1 MLSNIFFDM
10 DGTLTD
16 SKEGIVNCI
25 YYALEK
31 LGYPVPE
38 GFNVNDCLGPPLRL
52 SFRRLLHS
60 SDDALIERAVAIY
73 RERFST
79 IGLFENR
86 VYPGI
91 PELLSALRKNDFK
104 LYVVTTKPRVFAERI
119 IEHFQLAHSFEAIY
133 GTELNGQFDNK
144 ADLIEFILKTRLLR
158 AEETV
163 MVGDKREDIVA
174 GKANRTGTI
183 GVTYGYGSPGEI
195 TEAAPDDICG
205 SPEEIG
211 QIILGNNSEQG

>member
-1 MLSNIFFDM
+1 MLSNIFFDL

-52 SFRRLLHS
+52 SFRRLLKTNEE
-60 SDDALIERAVAIY
+60 ALIERAVAIY

-91 PELLSALRKNDFK
+91 PELLSALRENDFK

-119 IEHFQLAHSFEAIY
+119 IEHFQLAQRFVAIY

-144 ADLIEFILKTRLLR
+144 ADLIEFILKARQLR

-163 MVGDKREDIVA
+163 MVGDKREDITA
-174 GKANRTGTI
+174 GQANRTGTI
-183 GVTYGYGSPGEI
+183 GVTYGYGTRREI

-211 QIILGNNSEQG
+211 QIIMGGIIQ

>member
-1 MLSNIFFDM
+1 MLSNIFFDL

-38 GFNVNDCLGPPLRL
+38 AFNVNDCLGPPLRL
-52 SFRRLLHS
+52 SFRRLLKTN
-60 SDDALIERAVAIY
+60 DEALIERAVEIY

-79 IGLFENR
+79 IGCFENR

-91 PELLSALRKNDFK
+91 PELLSALRENDFK

-119 IEHFQLAHSFEAIY
+119 IEHFQLAQRFVAIY

-144 ADLIEFILKTRLLR
+144 ADLIEFILKARQLR

-163 MVGDKREDIVA
+163 MVGDKREDITA
-174 GKANRTGTI
+174 GQANRTGTI
-183 GVTYGYGSPGEI
+183 GVTYGYGTRREI

-211 QIILGNNSEQG
+211 QIIMGGIIQ

>member
-1 MLSNIFFDM
+1 MLSNIFFDL

-52 SFRRLLHS
+52 SFRRLLNTN
-60 SDDALIERAVAIY
+60 DEALIERAVEIY

-91 PELLSALRKNDFK
+91 PELLSALRENDFK
-104 LYVVTTKPRVFAERI
+104 LYVVTTKPRIFAGRI
-119 IEHFQLAHSFEAIY
+119 AEHFQLAHRFEAIY

-144 ADLIEFILKTRLLR
+144 ADLIEFILKTRQLS

-174 GKANRTGTI
+174 GKANRTETI
-183 GVTYGYGSPGEI
+183 GVTYGYGSLGEI

-211 QIILGNNSEQG
+211 RIIMGKKEKK

>member
-1 MLSNIFFDM
+1 MLSNIFFDL

-38 GFNVNDCLGPPLRL
+38 AFNVNDCLGPPLRL
-52 SFRRLLHS
+52 SFRRLLKTN
-60 SDDALIERAVAIY
+60 DEALIERAVEIY

-91 PELLSALRKNDFK
+91 PELLSALRENDFK

-119 IEHFQLAHSFEAIY
+119 IEHFQLAQRFVAIY

-144 ADLIEFILKTRLLR
+144 ADLIEFILKARQLR

-163 MVGDKREDIVA
+163 MVGDKREDITA
-174 GKANRTGTI
+174 GQANRTGTI
-183 GVTYGYGSPGEI
+183 GVTYGYGTRREI

-211 QIILGNNSEQG
+211 QVIMGGIIQ

>member
-1 MLSNIFFDM
+1 MLANIFFDL

-38 GFNVNDCLGPPLRL
+38 GFNVNDCLGPPLRI
-52 SFRRLLHS
+52 SFRRLLNS
-60 SDDALIERAVAIY
+60 NDEALIERAVAIY

-79 IGLFENR
+79 IGLFENK

-91 PELLSALRKNDFK
+91 TELLSALHENSFK
-104 LYVVTTKPRVFAERI
+104 LYVVTTKPKVFADRI
-119 IEHFQLAHSFEAIY
+119 LEHFQLADRFEAIY
-133 GTELNGQFDNK
+133 GTELNGRFDNK
-144 ADLIEFILKTRLLR
+144 ADLIEFILKTRQLK
-158 AEETV
+158 AEETM

-174 GKANRTGTI
+174 GKANRTRTI
-183 GVTYGYGSPGEI
+183 GVAYGYGSLREI

-205 SPEEIG
+205 SPEEILKALIG
-211 QIILGNNSEQG
+211 E

>member
-1 MLSNIFFDM
+1 MRSNIFFDL

-16 SKEGIVNCI
+16 SKEGIIKCI
-25 YYALEK
+25 DYALEK
-31 LGYPVPE
+31 LGYAVPE
-38 GFNVNDCLGPPLRL
+38 GFSVNDCLGPPLRL
-52 SFRRLLHS
+52 SFRRLLNTN
-60 SDDALIERAVAIY
+60 DEALIEQAVAIY

-79 IGLFENR
+79 IGLFENQ

-91 PELLSALRKNDFK
+91 PELLSALRENDFK
-104 LYVVTTKPRVFAERI
+104 LYVVTTKPKVFAGRI
-119 IEHFQLAHSFEAIY
+119 IEHFQLAHRFEAIY

-158 AEETV
+158 GEETM

-183 GVTYGYGSPGEI
+183 GVTYGYGSLEEI
-195 TEAAPDDICG
+195 TEAAPNVTCG

-211 QIILGNNSEQG
+211 QIIMGKIIQ

>member
-1 MLSNIFFDM
+1 MLSNIFFDL

-31 LGYPVPE
+31 LGYPVSE
-38 GFNVNDCLGPPLRL
+38 GFNVNDCLGPPLRI
-52 SFRRLLHS
+52 SFRRLLNS
-60 SDDALIERAVAIY
+60 NDEALVERAVAIY

-79 IGLFENR
+79 IGLFENK

-91 PELLSALRKNDFK
+91 PELLSALHKNSLK

-119 IEHFQLAHSFEAIY
+119 IEHFQLAHRFEAIY

-144 ADLIEFILKTRLLR
+144 ADLIEFILKTRQLR
-158 AEETV
+158 AEETM
-163 MVGDKREDIVA
+163 MVGDKREDIAA
-174 GKANRTGTI
+174 GKANRTRTI
-183 GVTYGYGSPGEI
+183 GVTYGYGSLQEI

-205 SPEEIG
+205 NPEEIG
-211 QIILGNNSEQG
+211 QVIMGKKEKK

>member
-1 MLSNIFFDM
+1 MLSNIFFDL

-38 GFNVNDCLGPPLRL
+38 AFNVNDCLGPPLRL
-52 SFRRLLHS
+52 SFRRLLKTN
-60 SDDALIERAVAIY
+60 DEALIERAVEIY

-91 PELLSALRKNDFK
+91 PELLSALRENDFK

-119 IEHFQLAHSFEAIY
+119 IEHFQLAQRFVAIY

-144 ADLIEFILKTRLLR
+144 ADLIEFILKAKQLR

-163 MVGDKREDIVA
+163 MVGDKREDITA
-174 GKANRTGTI
+174 GQANRTGTI
-183 GVTYGYGSPGEI
+183 GVTYGYGTRREI

-211 QIILGNNSEQG
+211 QVIMGGIIQ

>member
-1 MLSNIFFDM
+1 MLSNIFFDL

-52 SFRRLLHS
+52 SFRRLLKTN
-60 SDDALIERAVAIY
+60 DEALIERAVEIY

-91 PELLSALRKNDFK
+91 PELLSALRENDFK

-119 IEHFQLAHSFEAIY
+119 IEHFQLAQRFVAIY

-144 ADLIEFILKTRLLR
+144 ADLIEFILKAKQLR

-163 MVGDKREDIVA
+163 MVGDKREDITA
-174 GKANRTGTI
+174 GQANRTGTI
-183 GVTYGYGSPGEI
+183 GVTYGYGTRREI

-211 QIILGNNSEQG
+211 QVIMGGIIQ

>member
-1 MLSNIFFDM
+1 MLANIFFDL

-38 GFNVNDCLGPPLRL
+38 GFNVNDCLGPPLRI
-52 SFRRLLHS
+52 SFRRLLNS
-60 SDDALIERAVAIY
+60 NDEALIERAVAIY

-79 IGLFENR
+79 IGLFENK

-91 PELLSALRKNDFK
+91 QELLTALNEKSLK
-104 LYVVTTKPRVFAERI
+104 LYVVTSKPKIFAGRI
-119 IEHFQLAHSFEAIY
+119 MEHFQLAHRFEAIY

-144 ADLIEFILKTRLLR
+144 ADLIAFILKTRQLR
-158 AEETV
+158 PEETV
-163 MVGDKREDIVA
+163 MVGDKREDITA
-174 GKANRTGTI
+174 GKANRTRTI
-183 GVTYGYGSPGEI
+183 GVTYGYGSLREI
-195 TEAAPDDICG
+195 AEAAPDDICG
-205 SPEEIG
+205 SPQEIEK
-211 QIILGNNSEQG
+211 IITGKG